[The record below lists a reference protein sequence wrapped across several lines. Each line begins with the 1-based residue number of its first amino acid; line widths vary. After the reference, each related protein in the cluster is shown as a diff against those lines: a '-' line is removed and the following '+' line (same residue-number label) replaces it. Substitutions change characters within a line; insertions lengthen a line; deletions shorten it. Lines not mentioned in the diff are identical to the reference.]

1 MKQKTFVKQMMALGL
16 SRNKANEFVRQELKQ
31 MTKCRKIGLPVWF
44 AWEEILSTVL
54 KELDDIFCHGQNIV
68 WLGGT
73 GAKYCK
79 WMMKRSKEQPGR
91 SWDRNHPGMK
101 EEQEWMP

>member
-1 MKQKTFVKQMMALGL
+1 MKRETFVKQLMALGI
-16 SRNKANEFVRQELKQ
+16 SRNEANERCRRELKQ
-31 MTKCRKIGLPVWF
+31 MTKCRRIGLPAWF
-44 AWEEILSTVL
+44 AYEEILSTVV
-54 KELDDIFCHGQNIV
+54 EQLDDMFCRSQNIV

-91 SWDRNHPGMK
+91 SWARNHPGV
-101 EEQEWMP
+101 